1 MGLVKWFNENQGFAL
16 SVLTFAYVVCTGVIV
31 VVMSRANTLTRHSLK
46 QAVDLERQ
54 RSRPVVIFD
63 VELRPNYLLC
73 AILKNIGLTAAY
85 HIKVECEPALMNE
98 FSNKPSTLT
107 STEIEFLAPQRRI
120 ADIVANVG
128 RHPSEGERPA
138 ETVKGIVCYK
148 DAAGN
153 QYAEPFSIDLRQ
165 ERKLVVFSEDRI
177 ANEIR
182 TLSSTIKDIARRLG
196 ATP

>member
-1 MGLVKWFNENQGFAL
+1 MDLVKWFNENQGFAL
-16 SVLTFAYVVCTGVIV
+16 SVLTFAYVVCTGIIV
-31 VVMSRANTLTRHSLK
+31 YVMSRANALTRDSLK

-63 VELRPNYLLC
+63 VELRPHYLLC
-73 AILKNIGLTAAY
+73 AIVKNIGVTAAY
-85 HIKVECEPALMNE
+85 HVKVECEPALMNE
-98 FSNKPSTLT
+98 FSSKASRLI

-128 RHPSEGERPA
+128 RHLREGEQPA
-138 ETVKGIVCYK
+138 EMIKGLVCYK
-148 DAAGN
+148 DAAEN
-153 QYAEPFSIDLRQ
+153 QYAEPFSIDLAQ

-182 TLSSTIKDIARRLG
+182 GISSMLKDIARKLG
-196 ATP
+196 VIR